1 MEKFQIIQPSKLLR
15 PYVKQYW
22 FLAID
27 NAERSSQRYVPSG
40 CTMLTFHRGD
50 RVYSTLHREIPPHA
64 SLCGQSVF
72 YTDTIYSG
80 NLNLIAVV
88 FQSIAARAIFGIP
101 MNNIRDKYIDIELL
115 GDTYLSDLEKRLIDT
130 EDNYQ
135 CVYLIEQYLLKKL
148 YGFASERFDRMS
160 TVVQSIN
167 SGQQDIAEL
176 SKLACLGYKQ
186 FKRVFTEYVGLNPK
200 EFLQIAR
207 FRKTSHSLQSGKDAH
222 LSRLACEWGYCD
234 KSHLIKDFR
243 AFTGY
248 SPKEYLSISDPY
260 SEYMSLFNSIFI
272 NGECETKSKRS

>member
-1 MEKFQIIQPSKLLR
+1 MEKIQIIQPSKLLR

-27 NAERSSQRYVPSG
+27 NAEQNSQRYVPSG
-40 CTMLTFHRGD
+40 CAMLAFHRGD
-50 RVYSTLHREIPPHA
+50 RIYSTFHREIQPRA

-88 FQSIAARAIFGIP
+88 FQSVAARAIFGIP
-101 MNNIRDKYIDIELL
+101 MNNIRDKSIDIELL
-115 GDTYLSDLEKRLIDT
+115 GDTYLSDLEKRLTDT

-148 YGFASERFDRMS
+148 YGFTSERFDRMS
-160 TVVQSIN
+160 TVVQAIN

-176 SKLACLGYKQ
+176 SKVVCLGYKQ
-186 FKRVFTEYVGLNPK
+186 FKRVFAEYIGLNPK

-207 FRKTSHSLQSGKDAH
+207 FRKTSHNLHTGEEVH
-222 LSRLACEWGYCD
+222 LSQLANEWGYCD

-243 AFTGY
+243 TFTGY
-248 SPKEYLSISDPY
+248 SPKEYLSICDPY

-272 NGECETKSKRS
+272 NGECGTKSKRS